1 MKITEDYGWQSE
13 QGPTSCTYIQP
24 AILDALRPLKPR
36 RVLDLGA
43 GNGAL
48 CHALLLEDYDVV
60 GVEPDTKGVSIAR
73 QKCPQARFYQLAVDD
88 SPDQILADYPQGFDV
103 VVSTEVIEHLYAPRR
118 LAAFAHSVLRDGGHL
133 LLTTPHH
140 GYLKNL
146 AIALVNGWDRHAD
159 PLWDGG
165 HIKLFSHRTIKRL
178 LEEAG
183 FWVIHLGGV
192 GRVPYLWKSMIVVA
206 RKQ

>member
-1 MKITEDYGWQSE
+1 V
-13 QGPTSCTYIQP
+13 
-24 AILDALRPLKPR
+24 R
-36 RVLDLGA
+36 
-43 GNGAL
+43 
-48 CHALLLEDYDVV
+48 
-60 GVEPDTKGVSIAR
+60 IAR
-73 QKCPQARFYQLAVDD
+73 QNCPGAKFYQLTVDD
-88 SPDQILADYPQGFDV
+88 GPDQVLADYPHGFDV
-103 VVSTEVIEHLYAPRR
+103 VVSTEVIEHLYAPPR

-165 HIKLFSHRTIKRL
+165 HIKLFSHRTIRLL

-183 FWVIHLGGV
+183 FRIIHLGGV
-192 GRVPYLWKSMIVVA
+192 GRVPYLWKSMVVVA